1 MNYKQ
6 KRKIVL
12 LCYNLLMTVLNN
24 LSIVSCPVTPEFYIY
39 FFWVHSVLGKL
50 EISEAYSLLHNLSIS
65 AN

>member
-1 MNYKQ
+1 
-6 KRKIVL
+6 
-12 LCYNLLMTVLNN
+12 MTVLNN